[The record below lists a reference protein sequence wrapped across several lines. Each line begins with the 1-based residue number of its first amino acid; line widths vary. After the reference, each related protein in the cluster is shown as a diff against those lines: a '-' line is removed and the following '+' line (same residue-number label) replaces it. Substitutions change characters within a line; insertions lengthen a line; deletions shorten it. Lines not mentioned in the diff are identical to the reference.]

1 MNCNYFTNL
10 KCNFITNVCEEDGK
24 IFYKQ
29 HQTISGVK
37 KYIKQMR
44 AKRNIKMVFV
54 YKVENGIRNNNP
66 FIIDYKNYGGN

>member
-1 MNCNYFTNL
+1 MKCNYFTNL
-10 KCNFITNVCEEDGK
+10 KCNFITNACEEDGK
-24 IFYKQ
+24 IFYRQ
-29 HQTISGVK
+29 HQTMNSVR
-37 KYIKQMR
+37 KYIKQIK